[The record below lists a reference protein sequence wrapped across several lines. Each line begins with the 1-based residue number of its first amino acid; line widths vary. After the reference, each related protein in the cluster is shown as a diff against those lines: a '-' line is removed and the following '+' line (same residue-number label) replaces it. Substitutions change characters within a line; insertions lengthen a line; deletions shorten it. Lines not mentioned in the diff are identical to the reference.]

1 MRAELLV
8 KHSPKSAEKFCT
20 PSEPNMKHRAEAS
33 YVCITRQSQSEV
45 LVDPSAKGNHW
56 NDMPYDIGTADSC
69 QVGLQ
74 ST

>member
-1 MRAELLV
+1 
-8 KHSPKSAEKFCT
+8 
-20 PSEPNMKHRAEAS
+20 MKHRAEAS